1 MVIRMQD
8 YKLEID
14 VEKQTIQGITIPNL
28 KMFQQICF
36 VVKNNHLEGWKPE
49 AKDVKRLVEQA
60 NKPEQS
66 IIDEINE
73 AF

>member
-1 MVIRMQD
+1 MQD

-28 KMFQQICF
+28 KMIHQICF

-49 AKDVKRLVEQA
+49 DKDVKGLVEQA

>member
-1 MVIRMQD
+1 
-8 YKLEID
+8 
-14 VEKQTIQGITIPNL
+14 
-28 KMFQQICF
+28 MFQQICF
-36 VVKNNHLEGWKPE
+36 VVKNNHLEGWKPK
-49 AKDVKRLVEQA
+49 AKDVKRVVEQA

>member
-1 MVIRMQD
+1 MQD

-14 VEKQTIQGITIPNL
+14 VEKQTIQGITILNL